1 MQDKQFDWYTPQ
13 KLSPYAFLFIIGK
26 VINQSW
32 AFLLIFI
39 GGKFLKKEKGIAQLG
54 MGYFILII
62 IGFIVLASIPYIIQY
77 LRFRIFIKG
86 NDLIVLKGLFTKKVI
101 TIPIHKIQSVNAVQG
116 YLNRFTETCE
126 LKIETA
132 GDEGTEVEIKAIDE
146 KKAYALQELFQK
158 APLADETITPPEP
171 ETILGIRFW
180 DIIKLSLSENHVKTF
195 LLILTYLL
203 TKIDDVKNLFGIDT
217 AKKINEE
224 ADKIAYT
231 TNIILAFTLTVLL
244 ITFIVSF
251 IRVLVR
257 YYNMKLKIS
266 EKGFETQ
273 WGFLQ
278 TQKKLLIKENIQQI
292 SWKNNLLQRIL
303 GIQILRFFMTSEK
316 SNTPNQWIRIPIMQE
331 RLLTQIS
338 HIYQNVW
345 PSQVAASNGIDASY
359 KWRNTLIFVTPL
371 SLIAAII
378 VYYKSPW
385 LTFVPL
391 AVFIY
396 FAIIHIILQYNY
408 TFWFH
413 QNSIQICKG
422 VWSREQTILN
432 FKNVQQVEIKTS
444 PFLRSH
450 NLCTLILHSAG
461 DIVKLPYIPAAQANY
476 VANWCLVQIEF
487 EPNSND
493 L

>member
-39 GGKFLKKEKGIAQLG
+39 GGKFLKKEKGIAELG

-62 IGFIVLASIPYIIQY
+62 IGFIVLASIPNVIQY

-146 KKAYALQELFQK
+146 KKGYALQELLK
-158 APLADETITPPEP
+158 KGPKADETITTHEP

-195 LLILTYLL
+195 LLILIYLL

-231 TNIILAFTLTVLL
+231 TNIILAFTLIVLF

-251 IRVLVR
+251 IRVLIR

-292 SWKNNLLQRIL
+292 SWKNNLFQRIL
-303 GIQILRFFMTSEK
+303 GIKILRFFMTSEN
-316 SNTPNQWIRIPIMQE
+316 SNTPKQWIRIPIMQE

-345 PSQVAASNGIDASY
+345 PSQVAAPNGIDASY

-371 SLIAAII
+371 YLIAAIT
-378 VYYKSPW
+378 VYFKSPW
-385 LTFVPL
+385 LILVPL

-396 FAIIHIILQYNY
+396 FAIVHVILQYNY
-408 TFWFH
+408 IFWFH
-413 QNSIQICKG
+413 QNSIQIYKG
-422 VWSREQTILN
+422 IWGREQTILN
-432 FKNVQQVEIKTS
+432 FKNVQQVEIKTI

-450 NLCTLILHSAG
+450 NLCTLVLHSAG
-461 DIVKLPYIPAAQANY
+461 EDVVKIPYIPAAQANY
-476 VANWCLVQIEF
+476 IANWCLVQIEF
-487 EPNSND
+487 ENIKT
-493 L
+493 

>member
-26 VINQSW
+26 VIKQSW
-32 AFLLIFI
+32 AFILIFI
-39 GGKFLKKEKGIAQLG
+39 GSKFLKKEKGIAELG
-54 MGYFILII
+54 LGYFILII
-62 IGFIVLASIPYIIQY
+62 VGFVLVASIPYVIQY
-77 LRFRIFIKG
+77 FRFRVFVKG
-86 NDLIVLKGLFTKKVI
+86 NELIILKGLFTRKVI
-101 TIPIHKIQSVNAVQG
+101 NIPIHKIQSVNAVQG
-116 YLNRFTETCE
+116 YLHRFTETCE

-132 GDEGTEVEIKAIDE
+132 GDEGTEVEIKAIDQE
-146 KKAYALQELFQK
+146 KAYELQSLLK
-158 APLADETITPPEP
+158 KRPVIDDTSTAMMP

-180 DIIKLSLSENHVKTF
+180 DIIKLSISENHIKTF
-195 LLILTYLL
+195 LLIVTYLL
-203 TKIDDVKNLFGIDT
+203 TRTDDIRNLFGIDAT
-217 AKKINEE
+217 EKINEE

-231 TNIILAFTLTVLL
+231 NNIILAFTVTVLT

-266 EKGFETQ
+266 EKGFETE

-316 SNTPNQWIRIPIMQE
+316 LTSDKQWLRIPIMGE

-359 KWRNTLIFVTPL
+359 KWRNTLIIVTPL
-371 SLIAAII
+371 SVIASII
-378 VYYKSPW
+378 VYFKSPL
-385 LTFVPL
+385 LTLVPL
-391 AVFIY
+391 TVFIY
-396 FAIIHIILQYNY
+396 FTITNIILQYNY
-408 TFWFH
+408 RFWFH
-413 QNSIQICKG
+413 QNSIQIYKG
-422 VWSREQTILN
+422 VWGREQTVLN

-461 DIVKLPYIPAAQANY
+461 DIVRLPYIPVAQANY
-476 VANWCLVQIEF
+476 IANWCLVQIEF
-487 EPNSND
+487 QNSKT
-493 L
+493 